1 MNGLLSR
8 SIRDAQGRIHNRG
21 EWVVLVRL
29 VARADFDSRQLVI
42 VRFDDQSV
50 GAVFSNEVE
59 FHQLSRESTIS
70 RQATGQIS

>member
-21 EWVVLVRL
+21 ECVVLVRL

-50 GAVFSNEVE
+50 GAVFLNEVE
-59 FHQLSRESTIS
+59 FPSVASRVDDRS
-70 RQATGQIS
+70 AGDGLN

>member
-59 FHQLSRESTIS
+59 FPPVASRVDDQS
-70 RQATGQIS
+70 AGDGLN